1 MAVNSAKSWWNIDF
15 CHYRNDVCP
24 VMSIFQRWSS
34 LLAFISTS
42 LCILLIN
49 SKCSCS
55 CLVCKK
61 WLDLNLT
68 CLTAR
73 FGNVMFTAY
82 QPSDFLRGVCLC
94 CREMRMIY
102 MHHWKQQAWVSISA
116 MWLQVVMSVSR
127 CMLQHNVWPL
137 VVWFNIL
144 VTSMLPT
151 WYIRWPTK
159 SWIW

>member
-1 MAVNSAKSWWNIDF
+1 MQNPNGTLTFVIIGM
-15 CHYRNDVCP
+15 
-24 VMSIFQRWSS
+24 MSVRWCLAFRRWSS
-34 LLAFISTS
+34 LLAFVSTS
-42 LCILLIN
+42 LCVLLTQ
-49 SKCSCS
+49 STH
-55 CLVCKK
+55 VHVWFAGK

-68 CLTAR
+68 YLTAR
-73 FGNVMFTAY
+73 FGNVMFAAY
-82 QPSDFLRGVCLC
+82 QPSDFLWGVCLC
-94 CREMRMIY
+94 YREMRMIY

-127 CMLQHNVWPL
+127 CMLQRNVWPL